1 MRESGTTGGERA
13 DTAGEPLVFPGSNG
27 LWVTL
32 AILAALAIPATLW
45 IAGGALS
52 GEGIGAA
59 GRSLLVGGGVT
70 ALFALG
76 AWFAWRQR
84 REVVLDN
91 VGVTIRAGDGSARA
105 HIPWAELT
113 GVEERRIPSQPLQ
126 PALLLHRA
134 DGSALLI
141 DPQQVR
147 DTGVLVREIRR
158 HGAYIG
164 SGDQARRG
172 RGQV

>member
-1 MRESGTTGGERA
+1 VRESGTTGGERA
-13 DTAGEPLVFPGSNG
+13 DTAGNRSSSPAVTG

-84 REVVLDN
+84 REVVLD
-91 VGVTIRAGDGSARA
+91 TSASRFARA
-105 HIPWAELT
+105 TA
-113 GVEERRIPSQPLQ
+113 
-126 PALLLHRA
+126 A
-134 DGSALLI
+134 
-141 DPQQVR
+141 
-147 DTGVLVREIRR
+147 
-158 HGAYIG
+158 
-164 SGDQARRG
+164 RG
-172 RGQV
+172 RISPGPS